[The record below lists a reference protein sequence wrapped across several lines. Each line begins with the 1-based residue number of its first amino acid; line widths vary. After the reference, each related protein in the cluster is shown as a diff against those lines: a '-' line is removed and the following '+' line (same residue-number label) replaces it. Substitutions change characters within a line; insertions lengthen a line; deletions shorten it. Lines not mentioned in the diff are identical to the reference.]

1 MTRLRNNEVVM
12 GNGDARK
19 SSPNVAHHYVLWVS
33 ISSRPTRDFHLCP
46 TVSRLQICPIFH
58 SLRLFALSINFNHH
72 APLNSYSPTLDRSVS
87 LCHRF
92 EIKKDVNFESRS
104 LEEREEEEWRVLF
117 PKRKEKNISNAAA
130 RKEASFSVIRM
141 FRSQKSSQVFKS
153 LTSCCP

>member
-1 MTRLRNNEVVM
+1 M

-46 TVSRLQICPIFH
+46 TVSRLEICPIFH
-58 SLRLFALSINFNHH
+58 SLHLFALSINFNYH
-72 APLNSYSPTLDRSVS
+72 APLNSGVRNPRSLDFPLSSIGNKKNSSTWNRDYCVS
-87 LCHRF
+87 L
-92 EIKKDVNFESRS
+92 E
-104 LEEREEEEWRVLF
+104 EEEEWRVFF
-117 PKRKEKNISNAAA
+117 PKKKKKRTFDFECGCSK
-130 RKEASFSVIRM
+130 KEAASFFVIRI